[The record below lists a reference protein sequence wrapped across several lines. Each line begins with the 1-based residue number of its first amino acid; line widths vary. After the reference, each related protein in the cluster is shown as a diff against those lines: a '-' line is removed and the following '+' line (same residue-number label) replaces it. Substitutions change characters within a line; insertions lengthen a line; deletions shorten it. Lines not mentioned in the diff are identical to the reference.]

1 MTASARFARF
11 ATRVRLADVPRD
23 TVRRAGLHLLDTL
36 GAALAGS
43 ASVEAGLARRAA
55 RAEGGLGTGPA
66 AIWGTA
72 GRARPQTA
80 AFVNGV
86 AAHAFELDDSGGCDH
101 SGAVVVP
108 AALAAVA
115 VAGRPVTGAELTLAV
130 LLGYELGRRVQTALG
145 GYDAVNERGW
155 HSTGVCG
162 TFAAAAAAGR
172 VLGLDAE
179 ALTWAIGLAGS
190 FTGGT
195 WAFVGD
201 SAMSKRLHVGRAAE
215 CGLHA
220 ALLAREGFTGPAA
233 VFEAGWGGVLGLYA
247 GPGVADP
254 AAISG
259 GLGEHWQLDR
269 SSIKP
274 YASCRSTHS
283 TIDAVLRLREQGL
296 RAERVDALEVHASEL
311 IVQMCGGADL
321 SSLVSAQLSLPFAVA
336 VAAVRGDVGL
346 DDILAGRTDPGVLD
360 LLDRVALHTDPGQ
373 HGGSAEPWLRV
384 TGGGRSLTAQAVLAR
399 GAAENRLSAAQIR
412 AKFDHLA
419 AHRLPGEARR
429 RLIAGLDR
437 LGECPDVAPLI
448 GLLAATDEPRPLSW
462 NSSTNTAA
470 AIPA

>member
-1 MTASARFARF
+1 M
-11 ATRVRLADVPRD
+11 
-23 TVRRAGLHLLDTL
+23 
-36 GAALAGS
+36 
-43 ASVEAGLARRAA
+43 
-55 RAEGGLGTGPA
+55 
-66 AIWGTA
+66 
-72 GRARPQTA
+72 
-80 AFVNGV
+80 
-86 AAHAFELDDSGGCDH
+86 
-101 SGAVVVP
+101 
-108 AALAAVA
+108 
-115 VAGRPVTGAELTLAV
+115 
-130 LLGYELGRRVQTALG
+130 
-145 GYDAVNERGW
+145 
-155 HSTGVCG
+155 
-162 TFAAAAAAGR
+162 
-172 VLGLDAE
+172 
-179 ALTWAIGLAGS
+179 
-190 FTGGT
+190 
-195 WAFVGD
+195 
-201 SAMSKRLHVGRAAE
+201 
-215 CGLHA
+215 
-220 ALLAREGFTGPAA
+220 
-233 VFEAGWGGVLGLYA
+233 
-247 GPGVADP
+247 
-254 AAISG
+254 
-259 GLGEHWQLDR
+259 
-269 SSIKP
+269 
-274 YASCRSTHS
+274 
-283 TIDAVLRLREQGL
+283 LRLREQGL

>member
-1 MTASARFARF
+1 MRSRSSSGTSRTAGTDDRLGP
-11 ATRVRLADVPRD
+11 VRPVRHPGAPGRRAAD

-72 GRARPQTA
+72 GRACPQTA

-115 VAGRPVTGAELTLAV
+115 VAGRPVTGAELTSPSCSATSS
-130 LLGYELGRRVQTALG
+130 GAGCRPPSAATTRSTSAAGTPPACAARSPPRRPRPGARAGRRGAHLG
-145 GYDAVNERGW
+145 DRP
-155 HSTGVCG
+155 
-162 TFAAAAAAGR
+162 GR
-172 VLGLDAE
+172 
-179 ALTWAIGLAGS
+179 S

-195 WAFVGD
+195 WAFVDD

-346 DDILAGRTDPGVLD
+346 DDILAGRTDPGCSTCWTGSRCTPTPASTAARPSPGCGSPAAVGASP
-360 LLDRVALHTDPGQ
+360 RRPSGPRRGREPAERRPDPGQ
-373 HGGSAEPWLRV
+373 VRSPGGPPV
-384 TGGGRSLTAQAVLAR
+384 AR
-399 GAAENRLSAAQIR
+399 
-412 AKFDHLA
+412 
-419 AHRLPGEARR
+419 
-429 RLIAGLDR
+429 
-437 LGECPDVAPLI
+437 
-448 GLLAATDEPRPLSW
+448 
-462 NSSTNTAA
+462 
-470 AIPA
+470 